1 MAATAT
7 AASTS
12 KGSAGAGGGG
22 AGLVRVGAEK
32 DLATIYEEI
41 QGDPGNSGSAK

>member
-12 KGSAGAGGGG
+12 REVVGAGGGG
-22 AGLVRVGAEK
+22 VSPAGVGAEK
-32 DLATIYEEI
+32 A
-41 QGDPGNSGSAK
+41 